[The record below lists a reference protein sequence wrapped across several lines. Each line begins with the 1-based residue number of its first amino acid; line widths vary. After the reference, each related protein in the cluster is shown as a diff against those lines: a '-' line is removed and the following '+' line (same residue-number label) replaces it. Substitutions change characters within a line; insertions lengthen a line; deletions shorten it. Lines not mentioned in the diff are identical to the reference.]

1 MSGVVQQ
8 QVPEGYKQTEVGV
21 IPDDWSVKQVQDV
34 CGFIVPGRNKPISFD
49 GDIPWITTPDLEDG
63 RAVYKSRSSLRVTKA
78 EAKFVGSKVVPEGSV
93 IMTCVGELGIV
104 ALAGCEIVLNQQLHA
119 FLPTEKINSSFLV
132 YALKRQE
139 SYFYTVATKT
149 ALPYINKDNCNATP
163 IPLPSKK
170 EQTAIA
176 KALSDVD
183 ALIISLEKL
192 IAKKRA
198 IKTATMQQLLTGKK
212 RLPPFD
218 KTHPGYKQT
227 ELGKIPEDWEV
238 KAISAVLSIRHGRDQ
253 KLVECR
259 DGSYPILGTGGEMG
273 RTDTF
278 IYDKPSVLIGRKGTI
293 NKPVYMESPFWT
305 VDTLFYSEVDKKYS
319 TKFIYYKF
327 CMIDWMSYNEASGVP
342 SLNAS
347 TIESIF
353 ESFPTDKEEQVF
365 IADALSD
372 MDKEIDTFEKR
383 LNKTQQLKQGMMQE
397 LLTGKTRL
405 PFDKVVHQGMEA

>member
-34 CGFIVPGRNKPISFD
+34 CGFIVPGRNKPRSFD

-198 IKTATMQQLLTGKK
+198 IKTTSHRKKTPAT
-212 RLPPFD
+212 
-218 KTHPGYKQT
+218 
-227 ELGKIPEDWEV
+227 V
-238 KAISAVLSIRHGRDQ
+238 
-253 KLVECR
+253 
-259 DGSYPILGTGGEMG
+259 
-273 RTDTF
+273 
-278 IYDKPSVLIGRKGTI
+278 
-293 NKPVYMESPFWT
+293 
-305 VDTLFYSEVDKKYS
+305 
-319 TKFIYYKF
+319 
-327 CMIDWMSYNEASGVP
+327 
-342 SLNAS
+342 
-347 TIESIF
+347 
-353 ESFPTDKEEQVF
+353 
-365 IADALSD
+365 
-372 MDKEIDTFEKR
+372 
-383 LNKTQQLKQGMMQE
+383 
-397 LLTGKTRL
+397 
-405 PFDKVVHQGMEA
+405 